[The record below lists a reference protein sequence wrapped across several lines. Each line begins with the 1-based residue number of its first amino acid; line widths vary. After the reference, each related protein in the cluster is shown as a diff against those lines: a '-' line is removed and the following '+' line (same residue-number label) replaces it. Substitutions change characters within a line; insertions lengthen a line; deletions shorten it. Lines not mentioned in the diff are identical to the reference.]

1 MEREQSNMYEF
12 MQQEPSSQA
21 QHTAEQEPV
30 RPQDTAEHEIMQ
42 QEPVRPQDA
51 TEHGVSRQEP
61 EERQRTQKLRTLRA
75 DSSHEL
81 PPFAL
86 QDSIITIGRLSDNML
101 VLDSQQVSGHHARLE
116 RVNDTYRL
124 TDLHSTNHVYVN
136 GHRIKRK
143 ELVPGDQIRIGP
155 FQLTYTGTHL
165 LAKDESMGI
174 QVDAI
179 HLKQVGPRRTLLL
192 NDISLDIP
200 ARSFVA
206 IVGGSGTGKTT
217 LLNALSGLKPASEGL
232 VLYNGQDYYHNLEV
246 FNTQLGYVP
255 QDDIIHSNLTVR
267 RALYYA
273 ARLRLPK
280 DLTYAQIRRRINE
293 VLEDVE
299 MAHRQHTLVRKLSGG
314 ERKRVS
320 IALEL
325 LANPSIFFLDEPTS
339 GLDPGLDRKMMLLL
353 RKLADKGHTIVLVT
367 HTTLNIQVCDYV
379 CFLARGGRL
388 AYYGPPEE
396 AKSYFQTHDFAEIY
410 MALEPTEE
418 QPDVARE
425 AEERFKHSDYYQKYV
440 AQPLT
445 EGPAAR
451 AVLLAPSEPIT
462 LPRHGHPW
470 QQFLLLSQRYLALL
484 KNDLGNLLLLLL
496 QAPIIG
502 LILWFLASSTTFT
515 PTSIATCPTRANI
528 LATSGPIVS
537 INCSRVVDILKSPL
551 GNLITQQLHMS
562 KVQVLQSFIIP
573 GSGADAQTILFIM
586 GFAAIMFGC
595 INGAREIVK
604 EVPIYRRE
612 RMVNLGIG
620 PYIMSKVVVLGILC
634 LLQSAILVYM
644 VNLKAPLHQGIFLP
658 VQLEIYITLALAS
671 LAGLMLGLTISTI
684 APNTDRAVSFVPL
697 VLIPQVI
704 FSGMLFE
711 LSSPVLQIIGALFP
725 MRWAMAGMGSS
736 VGLHPDKLGVDSFSY
751 QGTLYVSLNPATA
764 KPGAITHLVLIWCI
778 LALIIVALF
787 SLAVFFLRRKDV
799 RRA

>member
-1 MEREQSNMYEF
+1 MEYEKSDI
-12 MQQEPSSQA
+12 QEVTPQEPSRPTPA
-21 QHTAEQEPV
+21 QNTAEHKIIQQESV
-30 RPQDTAEHEIMQ
+30 RPQDTTEHE
-42 QEPVRPQDA
+42 A
-51 TEHGVSRQEP
+51 SHQEP
-61 EERQRTQKLRTLRA
+61 EERQRTQKLKA
-75 DSSHEL
+75 PGGNSSHEL

-116 RVNDTYRL
+116 RINGTYRL
-124 TDLHSTNHVYVN
+124 VDLHSTNHVYVN
-136 GHRIKRK
+136 GRRIKRK

-165 LAKDESMGI
+165 LPKDESMGI

-217 LLNALSGLKPASEGL
+217 LLNALSGLKPASEGQ

-280 DLTYAQIRRRINE
+280 DLTYTQIRRRINE

-353 RKLADKGHTIVLVT
+353 RKLADKGHTIVLIT
-367 HTTLNIQVCDYV
+367 HTTLNIQVCNYV

-396 AKSYFQTHDFAEIY
+396 AKDYFHTRDFAEIY

-425 AEERFKHSDYYQKYV
+425 AEERFKRSDYYQKYV

-470 QQFLLLSQRYLALL
+470 HQFLLLSQRYLALL

-496 QAPIIG
+496 QAPVIA
-502 LILWFLASSTTFT
+502 LILWFLTSSTTFT

-528 LATSGPIVS
+528 LASSGPIVS

-551 GNLITQQLHMS
+551 GNLIAQQLHMS

-604 EVPIYRRE
+604 EAPIYRRE

-634 LLQSAILVYM
+634 LLQSAILVYL

-684 APNTDRAVSFVPL
+684 APNTDRAMSFVPL

-711 LSSPVLQIIGALFP
+711 LSSPALQIIGAIFP

-736 VGLHPDKLGVDSFSY
+736 IGLHPDKLGVDSFSY

-778 LALIIVALF
+778 LALIIVVLF
-787 SLAVFFLRRKDV
+787 SLTVFFLRRKDV